1 MFAPATAGGPS
12 TMDVLRERMLE
23 KKQGSLKVAKLNT
36 SLALKIKTKI
46 LNNSSIVHTSM
57 KINNKALALAL
68 SAQKEKCKLLEQ
80 EMIKLQKEAVML
92 YVQNASYSHRQN
104 HLLSLLKELQQS
116 THERLDAAVQM
127 CSVEDCPSPTGSKR
141 SSKPP
146 LSNNAGTSF
155 QNASNEATCAAQKS
169 PVVSLEKPVLQP
181 QPRRPVQ
188 EKCFLQSPLEENA
201 VNRQPE
207 SGHFLENMQHIDQE
221 DAGIFA
227 SPSPVVKE
235 PSYPRVSPDRVIKKG
250 RRSCLVTAAL
260 FESYSKESPGT
271 DDSTVIKTGKKRSG
285 VGCPGVSLAESNG
298 SKESL
303 ELQVPKQETTV
314 FDAEMELTVN
324 EETEIV
330 TVESN
335 SRGKNIGEN
344 RTPKPRSKKGDPEA
358 LRNIKKKKRDPSKA
372 IPLVNSTRPV
382 SEKQRSIKP
391 LDTDKAISDAVGSDL
406 QTASSASAA
415 EVSVAANKQ
424 LHQGEEHC
432 GITDVSLSTECKD
445 CRNTYKVSVFQNAE
459 YTDCRKAGIVSS
471 EALKYANK
479 CEQSR
484 AQLVQMEEPLDQP
497 KDLLEENT
505 LADFQ
510 TVETKPQDFLNV
522 ETKESRR
529 TYLVSGPPSGTYWN
543 TAGKDNRR
551 TFVISDFQKAKPT
564 ASGLSHVEPGQE
576 ENLQNLAL
584 KDEPEENAHS
594 SNLKLCD
601 GAFVMSDRYVTKR
614 ENFIITPP
622 LYKAGGYSV
631 VEACETEVC
640 ESNSRAKV
648 SKHKDNSSSRKRR
661 NVVDEVF
668 AEIGTHCNNNV
679 MHSQPESGLNDPVV
693 QRSAKRSRIPQK
705 SCSNVTQGER
715 NDNPNRKT
723 YVVHPANKLK
733 SSESSPENQTK
744 KVKSKSRCAKVAFQ
758 EPGVPNPCFIFTH
771 NESECVKGSKT
782 ASQENHLEVS
792 GTPLKRESSSLATT
806 NSDRAGGVILKLPCV
821 QKASAGGGGG
831 VRVCSVQDTC
841 ASEQTTMTV
850 ASPRAAA
857 QRAEE
862 HSAVLESLQK
872 LVQEDSSLGG
882 FQLYGP
888 ETQEC
893 GLFQNLHSLVN
904 TVKESEKIARTVK
917 RSRDK
922 TPDGR
927 ILQTVTNTSLSTCE
941 EAGIA
946 KKRRRA
952 AAVANYKEPRLN
964 SKLRREDQEKLQP
977 SVYKEYKKLNEIQI
991 KLESDVPM

>member
-1 MFAPATAGGPS
+1 
-12 TMDVLRERMLE
+12 
-23 KKQGSLKVAKLNT
+23 
-36 SLALKIKTKI
+36 
-46 LNNSSIVHTSM
+46 M

-80 EMIKLQKEAVML
+80 EMIKLQREAVML

-146 LSNNAGTSF
+146 LPNNAGTSF
-155 QNASNEATCAAQKS
+155 QNVGNKATCAAQKS

-181 QPRRPVQ
+181 QPGRPVQ

-207 SGHFLENMQHIDQE
+207 PGHFLEDMQHIDQE

-250 RRSCLVTAAL
+250 RRSCLVTAEL
-260 FESYSKESPGT
+260 FEIYSEGCPGT
-271 DDSTVIKTGKKRSG
+271 DDSTVVKTRKKLSG
-285 VGCPGVSLAESNG
+285 VGSPGVSLAESNG

-314 FDAEMELTVN
+314 FDPEMELTVN

-335 SRGKNIGEN
+335 SSRKNIEEN
-344 RTPKPRSKKGDPEA
+344 RAAKPRSKKGDPEA
-358 LRNIKKKKRDPSKA
+358 LRNIKKRDPSKA

-382 SEKQRSIKP
+382 SKRQRSIKP

-406 QTASSASAA
+406 QTASSASAS

-432 GITDVSLSTECKD
+432 RITDVSLNTECKD
-445 CRNTYKVSVFQNAE
+445 RRNTYEVSAFQNAE
-459 YTDCRKAGIVSS
+459 YKDCRKAGIISS
-471 EALKYANK
+471 EALKYTNK

-484 AQLVQMEEPLDQP
+484 AQRGQVEEPLDQP
-497 KDLLEENT
+497 KDLLKENT

-529 TYLVSGPPSGTYWN
+529 TYLVSGPPSGTDWN

-551 TFVISDFQKAKPT
+551 TFVISDFQKAKPK

-584 KDEPEENAHS
+584 KDKPEENAHS

-601 GAFVMSDRYVTKR
+601 GAFIMSDRYVTKR
-614 ENFIITPP
+614 TKRENSIIIPP
-622 LYKAGGYSV
+622 LHKADGDSA
-631 VEACETEVC
+631 VEVCETEVC
-640 ESNSRAKV
+640 ESNSTAKV
-648 SKHKDNSSSRKRR
+648 SKHKDNSSRKRR
-661 NVVDEVF
+661 NVVDEIC
-668 AEIGTHCNNNV
+668 AEIGKNCNNTV
-679 MHSQPESGLNDPVV
+679 THIQPESGLNEPVV
-693 QRSAKRSRIPQK
+693 QRSAKRSCIPQK
-705 SCSNVTQGER
+705 QCSNATQGEL
-715 NDNPNRKT
+715 NANPNRKT

-733 SSESSPENQTK
+733 SSKSSPENQTK
-744 KVKSKSRCAKVAFQ
+744 KVKSKSRCAKIAFKDAV
-758 EPGVPNPCFIFTH
+758 VPNPCFVFTD
-771 NESECVKGSKT
+771 NESGCVKGSKAT
-782 ASQENHLEVS
+782 SQENHLEDS
-792 GTPLKRESSSLATT
+792 GTPLQKESSSLATI
-806 NSDRAGGVILKLPCV
+806 NSDGAGGVILKPPCV
-821 QKASAGGGGG
+821 QKASAGGRGG
-831 VRVCSVQDTC
+831 VGVCSVQDTC
-841 ASEQTTMTV
+841 ASEQTPMTV
-850 ASPRAAA
+850 ASPGAAA

-882 FQLYGP
+882 FQCYGP

-904 TVKESEKIARTVK
+904 TVKESEKIAHTVK

-927 ILQTVTNTSLSTCE
+927 ILQTVTNTSSSTCE

-964 SKLRREDQEKLQP
+964 RYVKHP
-977 SVYKEYKKLNEIQI
+977 
-991 KLESDVPM
+991 

>member
-23 KKQGSLKVAKLNT
+23 KKQGSLKAAKLNT

-146 LSNNAGTSF
+146 LPNNAGTSF
-155 QNASNEATCAAQKS
+155 QNVGNKATCAAQKS

-181 QPRRPVQ
+181 QPGRPVQ

-207 SGHFLENMQHIDQE
+207 PGHFLEDMHHIDQE

-235 PSYPRVSPDRVIKKG
+235 PSNPTASPDRVIKKG
-250 RRSCLVTAAL
+250 RRSCLVTAEL
-260 FESYSKESPGT
+260 FEIYSEGCPET
-271 DDSTVIKTGKKRSG
+271 DDSTVVKTRKNLSG
-285 VGCPGVSLAESNG
+285 VGSPGVSLAESNG

-314 FDAEMELTVN
+314 FDPEMELTVN

-335 SRGKNIGEN
+335 SCRKNVEEN
-344 RTPKPRSKKGDPEA
+344 RAAKPRSKKGDPEA
-358 LRNIKKKKRDPSKA
+358 LRNIKKRDPSEA

-382 SEKQRSIKP
+382 SKKQRRIKP

-406 QTASSASAA
+406 QTASSASAS

-424 LHQGEEHC
+424 LHQGEERC
-432 GITDVSLSTECKD
+432 RITDASLNTECKD
-445 CRNTYKVSVFQNAE
+445 RRNAYKVSVFQNAE
-459 YTDCRKAGIVSS
+459 YKDCRKAGIISS
-471 EALKYANK
+471 EALKYTNQ

-484 AQLVQMEEPLDQP
+484 AQLGQVEEPLDQP
-497 KDLLEENT
+497 KDLLKENT

-529 TYLVSGPPSGTYWN
+529 TYLVSGPPSGTDWN

-584 KDEPEENAHS
+584 KDKPVENAHS

-614 ENFIITPP
+614 TKRENSIITPP
-622 LYKAGGYSV
+622 LHKADGDSA
-631 VEACETEVC
+631 VEVCETEVC
-640 ESNSRAKV
+640 ESNSTAKV
-648 SKHKDNSSSRKRR
+648 SKHKDNSSRKRR
-661 NVVDEVF
+661 NVVDEIC
-668 AEIGTHCNNNV
+668 AEIGKNSNNTVTHI
-679 MHSQPESGLNDPVV
+679 QPESGLNEPVV
-693 QRSAKRSRIPQK
+693 QCSAKRSRIPQK
-705 SCSNVTQGER
+705 SCSNATQVEL
-715 NDNPNRKT
+715 NANPNRKT

-733 SSESSPENQTK
+733 SSKSSPENQTK
-744 KVKSKSRCAKVAFQ
+744 KVKSKSRCAKIAFK
-758 EPGVPNPCFIFTH
+758 EAVVPNPCFVFTH
-771 NESECVKGSKT
+771 NESECVKDSKT
-782 ASQENHLEVS
+782 TQENHLEDS
-792 GTPLKRESSSLATT
+792 GTPLKRESSSLETT
-806 NSDRAGGVILKLPCV
+806 NSDRAGGVILKPPCV
-821 QKASAGGGGG
+821 QKASAGGRGG

-841 ASEQTTMTV
+841 ASEQTPMTV
-850 ASPRAAA
+850 ASPGAAA

-862 HSAVLESLQK
+862 RSAVLESLQK

-882 FQLYGP
+882 FQCHGP

-904 TVKESEKIARTVK
+904 TVKESEKIAHTVK

-927 ILQTVTNTSLSTCE
+927 ILQTITNTSSSTCE

-977 SVYKEYKKLNEIQI
+977 SVYKVYK
-991 KLESDVPM
+991 